1 MKFLCTYVTKLTSPS
16 ILIADM
22 GRAGV
27 NIKDKGGDDNGEG
40 RGTGE
45 GGGDMSDTEEWI
57 DSFR

>member
-1 MKFLCTYVTKLTSPS
+1 MYLPKLTSLS

-22 GRAGV
+22 GRGGGNV
-27 NIKDKGGDDNGEG
+27 RDKGGDDKGEG

>member
-1 MKFLCTYVTKLTSPS
+1 MKFLCTKLTSPS
-16 ILIADM
+16 VLIAYM
-22 GRAGV
+22 GRGGENV
-27 NIKDKGGDDNGEG
+27 KDKGGDNKGEG